1 MAQTQGRI
9 ASVDV
14 VRTHTHLDQAV
25 DQLHHDVGAVVD
37 TGQQHGLVAQRNTGI
52 SQHGAGLG
60 GFGSELLGRV
70 EVSVQDDTFS
80 AWRTAQE

>member
-1 MAQTQGRI
+1 MT
-9 ASVDV
+9 
-14 VRTHTHLDQAV
+14 QAV

-60 GFGSELLGRV
+60 GFGE
-70 EVSVQDDTFS
+70 
-80 AWRTAQE
+80 